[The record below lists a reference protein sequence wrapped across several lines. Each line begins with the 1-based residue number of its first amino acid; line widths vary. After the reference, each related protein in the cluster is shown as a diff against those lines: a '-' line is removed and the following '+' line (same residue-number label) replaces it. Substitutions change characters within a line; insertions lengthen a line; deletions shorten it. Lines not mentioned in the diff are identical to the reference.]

1 MTVFIDLDMGNSQ
14 DQDFSE
20 VLYFVGLLQ
29 DYFLDEL
36 HL

>member
-1 MTVFIDLDMGNSQ
+1 MTVFIGLEMGNSQ
-14 DQDFSE
+14 NQDFSV

>member
-1 MTVFIDLDMGNSQ
+1 MTVSMDLEMGNSQ

-29 DYFLDEL
+29 D
-36 HL
+36 